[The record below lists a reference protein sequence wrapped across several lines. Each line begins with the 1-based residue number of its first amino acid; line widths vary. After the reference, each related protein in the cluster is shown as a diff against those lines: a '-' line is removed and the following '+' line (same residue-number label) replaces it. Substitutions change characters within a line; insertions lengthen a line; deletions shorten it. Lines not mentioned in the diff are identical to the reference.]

1 MLVGDIG
8 EHLERMVADAV
19 RAALDVEI
27 TGDQALVRPS
37 NPERGGDYQCNAA
50 MSLAKRLG
58 RPSREIGEAIAAAIG
73 PAGVIEP
80 PTVGGPGFVNLGL
93 RTEWLDTQLTG
104 LTADDRLGVPLAAS
118 PRRVVVDYSGQNVAK
133 EMHVGHLRA
142 TIIGDAIVRLREFLG
157 HEVIRRNHLGDWGTP
172 FGMLIEHLV
181 DEGRPAG
188 GSEVGGDGHSISDLN
203 GFYQKARKK
212 FDADIEFAERAR
224 RRVVALQGGDEPT
237 LALWRMLV
245 AESQRHFEMVY
256 QALGVKLTA
265 ADSYGESFYNPF
277 LADTIAELQR
287 DGLVRESDGAL
298 CAFPDGFTGRE
309 GEPVPIIVRKSD
321 GGYTYGTTDLAA
333 TRYWT
338 RDRDAADLLYVIG
351 APQRT
356 HLAMVFATSTD
367 AGWLDDKHRAVHVSF
382 GSVLGAD
389 GRMLRTRSG
398 NSVRLIELLDEAV
411 ERAAAVIAERSELD
425 EADRAGV
432 ARAVGIGA
440 IKYADLSS
448 AREKNYVFAWDR
460 MLAMEGNTSVYLQYA
475 NARIRSIL
483 RRADTAGARAG
494 STITVREPA
503 ERALAIALLRLPA
516 AVAATDRGLA
526 PHTLCGYLYELAT
539 AFSGFYENCP
549 ILADTTTGE
558 QRASRLAQATLTSR
572 ALVLG
577 LNLLGIEAPEKL

>member
-1 MLVGDIG
+1 VVVGDVG

-19 RAALDVEI
+19 RVALDVEI
-27 TGDQALVRPS
+27 TPEQALMRPS
-37 NPERGGDYQCNAA
+37 IPERGGDYQCNAA

-58 RPSREIGEAIAAAIG
+58 RPSREIGDAIAAAID
-73 PAGVIEP
+73 PAGVIEA
-80 PTVGGPGFVNLGL
+80 PTVGGPGFVNLRL
-93 RTEWLDTQLTG
+93 RTEWLGTQLTG
-104 LTADDRLGVPLAAS
+104 LTGDDRLGVPPAAK
-118 PRRVVVDYSGQNVAK
+118 PERVVVDYSGPNVAK

-142 TIIGDAIVRLREFLG
+142 TIIGDAIVRVKEFGG

-181 DEGRPAG
+181 DEGWTAG
-188 GSEVGGDGHSISDLN
+188 DGGVGGAEHSISDLN

-212 FDADIEFAERAR
+212 FDADTDFAERAR

-245 AESQRHFEMVY
+245 AESQRHFEVVY
-256 QALGVKLTA
+256 RALGVKLTA
-265 ADSYGESFYNPF
+265 DDSYGESFYNPF
-277 LADTIAELQR
+277 LAATVSELER
-287 DGLVRESDGAL
+287 DGLARISDGAL
-298 CAFPDGFTGRE
+298 CAFPDGFAGRE
-309 GEPVPIIVRKSD
+309 GEPAPIIVRKSD

-338 RDRDAADLLYVIG
+338 RDRDVADLVYVIG
-351 APQRT
+351 APQRQ

-367 AGWLDDKHRAVHVSF
+367 AGWLDDTHRAVHVSF

-398 NSVRLIELLDEAV
+398 DSVKLIELLDEAV
-411 ERAAAVIAERSELD
+411 ERAASVIAERSELD
-425 EADRAGV
+425 EDARAGV

-440 IKYADLSS
+440 VKYADLSS
-448 AREKNYVFAWDR
+448 ARDKDYVFAWDR

-483 RRADTAGARAG
+483 RRADAAGARAG
-494 STITVREPA
+494 TEIEVREPA

-516 AVAATDRGLA
+516 AVAATDRGHA

-549 ILADTTTGE
+549 ILASTTSE
-558 QRASRLAQATLTSR
+558 RERASRLALAALTSR
-572 ALVLG
+572 VLVLG
-577 LNLLGIEAPEKL
+577 LGLLGIEAPEKL

>member
-1 MLVGDIG
+1 
-8 EHLERMVADAV
+8 V
-19 RAALDVEI
+19 R
-27 TGDQALVRPS
+27 S
-37 NPERGGDYQCNAA
+37 
-50 MSLAKRLG
+50 
-58 RPSREIGEAIAAAIG
+58 AID
-73 PAGVIEP
+73 PAGVVEP
-80 PTVGGPGFVNLGL
+80 PTVGGPGFVNLRL
-93 RTEWLDTQLTG
+93 RTGWLGTQLTG
-104 LTADDRLGVPLAAS
+104 LTTDDRLGVPVTES
-118 PRRVVVDYSGQNVAK
+118 RERVVVDYSGPNVAK

-181 DEGRPAG
+181 DEGWTAG
-188 GSEVGGDGHSISDLN
+188 AGDDGGAEHSISDLN

-212 FDADIEFAERAR
+212 FDADTDFAERAR

-256 QALGVKLTA
+256 RALGVKLTA
-265 ADSYGESFYNPF
+265 DDSYGESFYNPF
-277 LADTIAELQR
+277 LADTVAELER
-287 DGLVRESDGAL
+287 DGLVRVSDGAL

-338 RDRDAADLLYVIG
+338 RDRDAADLVYVIG
-351 APQRT
+351 APQRQ

-367 AGWLDDKHRAVHVSF
+367 AGWLDDAHRAVHVSF

-398 NSVRLIELLDEAV
+398 DSVKLIELLDEAV

-425 EADRAGV
+425 EDARAGV

-440 IKYADLSS
+440 VKYADLSS
-448 AREKNYVFAWDR
+448 AREKDYVFAWDR

-483 RRADTAGARAG
+483 RRADAAGARAG
-494 STITVREPA
+494 TEIEVREPA

-516 AVAATDRGLA
+516 AVAATDRGHA
-526 PHTLCGYLYELAT
+526 PHTLCGYLFDVAT

-549 ILADTTTGE
+549 ILASTTSE
-558 QRASRLAQATLTSR
+558 RERASRLALAALTSR
-572 ALVLG
+572 VLVLG
-577 LNLLGIEAPEKL
+577 LGLLGIEAPEKL

>member
-1 MLVGDIG
+1 MLVGDVG
-8 EHLERMVADAV
+8 EHLEQMVADAV

-27 TGDQALVRPS
+27 TPDQALVRPS
-37 NPERGGDYQCNAA
+37 NPERGEDYQCNAA
-50 MSLAKRLG
+50 MSLARRLG
-58 RPSREIGEAIAAAIG
+58 RPSREIGEAIAVAID
-73 PAGVIEP
+73 PAGVVEP
-80 PTVGGPGFVNLGL
+80 PTVGGPGFVNLRL
-93 RTEWLDTQLTG
+93 RAEWLGTQLTG
-104 LTADDRLGVPLAAS
+104 LTTDDRLGVPVAAA
-118 PRRVVVDYSGQNVAK
+118 PERVVVDYSGPNVAK

-181 DEGRPAG
+181 DEGWTAG
-188 GSEVGGDGHSISDLN
+188 DEDAHSISDLN

-212 FDADIEFAERAR
+212 FDADAEFAERAR

-277 LADTIAELQR
+277 LADTIAELESA
-287 DGLVRESDGAL
+287 GLVRESDGAL
-298 CAFPDGFTGRE
+298 CTFPDGFTGRE
-309 GEPVPIIVRKSD
+309 GEPAPIIVRKSD

-351 APQRT
+351 APQRQ

-398 NSVRLIELLDEAV
+398 DSVRLIELLDEAV

-440 IKYADLSS
+440 VKYADLSS
-448 AREKNYVFAWDR
+448 ARDKDYVFAWDR

-483 RRADTAGARAG
+483 RRADAAGARAG
-494 STITVREPA
+494 STITVGEPA

-516 AVAATDRGLA
+516 AVAATDRGHA
-526 PHTLCGYLYELAT
+526 PHTLCVYLYELAT

-558 QRASRLAQATLTSR
+558 DRASRLALATLTSR

-577 LNLLGIEAPEKL
+577 LDLLGIEAPEKL

>member
-1 MLVGDIG
+1 MLVGDVG
-8 EHLERMVADAV
+8 EHLERMVAAAV

-27 TGDQALVRPS
+27 TPAEALVRPS

-58 RPSREIGEAIAAAIG
+58 RPSREIGDAIAAAID
-73 PAGVIEP
+73 PAGVIEA
-80 PTVGGPGFVNLGL
+80 PTVGGPGFVNLRL
-93 RTEWLDTQLTG
+93 RTDWLGAQLTG
-104 LTADDRLGVPLAAS
+104 LAGDDRLGVPPAAK
-118 PRRVVVDYSGQNVAK
+118 PERVVVDYSGPNVAK

-142 TIIGDAIVRLREFLG
+142 TIIGDAIVRVKEFGG

-181 DEGRPAG
+181 DEGWTAG
-188 GSEVGGDGHSISDLN
+188 DENEHSISDLN

-212 FDADIEFAERAR
+212 FDADTEFAERAR

-256 QALGVKLTA
+256 RALGVQLTA
-265 ADSYGESFYNPF
+265 EDSYGESFYNPF
-277 LADTIAELQR
+277 LADTVAELER
-287 DGLVRESDGAL
+287 DGLVRLSDGAL
-298 CAFPDGFTGRE
+298 CAFPAGFAGRE
-309 GEPVPIIVRKSD
+309 GEPAPIIVRKSD

-338 RDRDAADLLYVIG
+338 RDRDAADLVYVIG
-351 APQRT
+351 APQRQ

-367 AGWLDDKHRAVHVSF
+367 AGWLDDAHRAVHVSF

-398 NSVRLIELLDEAV
+398 DSVKLIELLDEAV

-425 EADRAGV
+425 EGDRAGV

-440 IKYADLSS
+440 VKYADLSS
-448 AREKNYVFAWDR
+448 ARDKDYVFVWDR

-483 RRADTAGARAG
+483 RRAAAARVEAGDAIVVG
-494 STITVREPA
+494 EPA
-503 ERALAIALLRLPA
+503 ERVLAIALLRLPA
-516 AVAATDRGLA
+516 AVAATDRGHA
-526 PHTLCGYLYELAT
+526 PHTLCGYLYDVAT

-549 ILADTTTGE
+549 ILASTTSE
-558 QRASRLAQATLTSR
+558 QERASRLALAALTSR
-572 ALVLG
+572 VLLLG
-577 LNLLGIEAPEKL
+577 LGLLGIEAPEKL

>member
-1 MLVGDIG
+1 MLVANVGQ
-8 EHLERMVADAV
+8 HLEQMVADAV
-19 RAALDVEI
+19 RVALDVEI
-27 TGDQALVRPS
+27 TPDQALVRPS
-37 NPERGGDYQCNAA
+37 NPERGGDYQSNAA

-58 RPSREIGEAIAAAIG
+58 RPSREIGDAIAAAID

-80 PTVGGPGFVNLGL
+80 PTVGGPGFVNLRL
-93 RTEWLDTQLTG
+93 RTEWLDAQLTG
-104 LTADDRLGVPLAAS
+104 LTTDDRLGVPVAAS
-118 PRRVVVDYSGQNVAK
+118 PERVVVDYSGPNVAK

-181 DEGRPAG
+181 DEGWTAG
-188 GSEVGGDGHSISDLN
+188 DENEHSIADLN

-212 FDADIEFAERAR
+212 FDADAEFAERAR
-224 RRVVALQGGDEPT
+224 RRVVALQGGDEAT

-245 AESQRHFEMVY
+245 AESQRHFEIVY
-256 QALGVKLTA
+256 RALGVKLTVQ
-265 ADSYGESFYNPF
+265 DSYGESFYNPF
-277 LADTIAELQR
+277 LAETITELER
-287 DGLVRESDGAL
+287 AGLVQESDGAL

-309 GEPVPIIVRKSD
+309 GEPAPIIVRKSD

-338 RDRDAADLLYVIG
+338 RDRNAADLLYVIG

-356 HLAMVFATSTD
+356 HLAMVFTTSTA
-367 AGWLDDKHRAVHVSF
+367 AGWLDEKHRAVHVSF

-398 NSVRLIELLDEAV
+398 DSVRLIELLDEAV

-440 IKYADLSS
+440 VKYADLSS
-448 AREKNYVFAWDR
+448 ARDKDYVFAWDR

-483 RRADTAGARAG
+483 RRADAAGARAG
-494 STITVREPA
+494 STITVGEPA
-503 ERALAIALLRLPA
+503 ERALAIALLRLPT
-516 AVAATDRGLA
+516 AVAATDRGHA
-526 PHTLCGYLYELAT
+526 PHTLCVYLYELAT

-549 ILADTTTGE
+549 ILADTTSSE
-558 QRASRLAQATLTSR
+558 ERASRLALATLTSR

-577 LNLLGIEAPEKL
+577 LDLLGIEAPEKL

>member
-1 MLVGDIG
+1 MRVGDVG
-8 EHLERMVADAV
+8 EQLERMVADAV
-19 RAALDVEI
+19 RAALDIEI
-27 TGDQALVRPS
+27 TPDQALVRPS

-58 RPSREIGEAIAAAIG
+58 RPSRGIGEAIAAAID
-73 PAGVIEP
+73 PAGVVET
-80 PTVGGPGFVNLGL
+80 PTVGGPGFVNLRL
-93 RTEWLDTQLTG
+93 RTEWLDAQLTG
-104 LTADDRLGVPLAAS
+104 LTIDDRLGVPVAES
-118 PRRVVVDYSGQNVAK
+118 PERVVVDYSGPNVAK

-181 DEGRPAG
+181 DEGWTAG
-188 GSEVGGDGHSISDLN
+188 DEDAHSISDLN

-212 FDADIEFAERAR
+212 FDADSEFAERAR
-224 RRVVALQGGDEPT
+224 RRVVALQGGDEAT

-256 QALGVKLTA
+256 RALGVKLTS

-277 LADTIAELQR
+277 LTDTIAELER
-287 DGLVRESDGAL
+287 AGLLRESDGAL
-298 CAFPDGFTGRE
+298 CAFPEGFAGRE

-351 APQRT
+351 APQRQ

-367 AGWLDDKHRAVHVSF
+367 AGWLDEHHRAVHVSF

-398 NSVRLIELLDEAV
+398 DSVRLIELLDEAV

-440 IKYADLSS
+440 VKYADLSS
-448 AREKNYVFAWDR
+448 ARDKDYVFAWDR

-475 NARIRSIL
+475 NARIRSVL
-483 RRADTAGARAG
+483 RRADVAGARAG
-494 STITVREPA
+494 SAIAVRQPA
-503 ERALAIALLRLPA
+503 ERALAVALLRLPA
-516 AVAATDRGLA
+516 AVAATDRGHS
-526 PHTLCGYLYELAT
+526 PHTLCVYLYELAT

-549 ILADTTTGE
+549 ILADTTSQE
-558 QRASRLAQATLTSR
+558 ERASRLALAALTSR

-577 LNLLGIEAPEKL
+577 LDLLGIEAPEKL